1 MSRQSEPPEVDMGD
15 IVIIVVRVLA
25 IVLAASIPIWIA
37 TRRAR
42 GKFRERFG
50 RTPTDLELDSIGAWL
65 KDPPAA
71 LTSQPT
77 SQFTSQPPAQSRPTQ
92 SSSETS
98 FGRDSR
104 A

>member
-1 MSRQSEPPEVDMGD
+1 MGD

-25 IVLAASIPIWIA
+25 IVLVASIPIWIA

-71 LTSQPT
+71 PTSQP
-77 SQFTSQPPAQSRPTQ
+77 TSQPPAQSRPTQ

-98 FGRDSR
+98 FGRDPR